1 MECLCTASPTGTEG
15 ARLYIGAVT
24 CIWLNLSG
32 KKTELIA
39 MHLYC
44 VAFGPV
50 LQGTSGMFPEVP
62 IFVLGKVQATAME
75 LGWANSTDFP
85 AAAKWR

>member
-1 MECLCTASPTGTEG
+1 M
-15 ARLYIGAVT
+15 GAVT

-39 MHLYC
+39 MHFYC

-50 LQGTSGMFPEVP
+50 LQGASGMFSEAP
-62 IFVLGKVQATAME
+62 IFVLGKVQALAI
-75 LGWANSTDFP
+75 GAWPGKSN
-85 AAAKWR
+85 